1 MKKYLILL
9 AGSPATGKTFL
20 IQQLKKELPELFL
33 ITPDEGKEIFADSVG
48 FDSLAEKARLE
59 KRVWSFFYN
68 VLALYMEAGK
78 RVIVSEY
85 PFSDKQKATLEELVR
100 KYDYEAITIRLV
112 ADFEI
117 LWERRRKR
125 DREQDRHLSHI
136 MHQYHFGDQLKE
148 RSKATNLITKEAFKN
163 ISEARQYNLFQLGKL
178 YEVDV
183 TDYTKVDYSA
193 MIEEMR
199 RKITGC

>member
-20 IQQLKKELPELFL
+20 IQQLKKELPDLFL

-48 FDSLAEKARLE
+48 FDSLAAKAQLE
-59 KRVWSFFYN
+59 KRVWRFYYS

-85 PFSDKQKATLEELVR
+85 PFSEKQKAKLEELVNQY
-100 KYDYEAITIRLV
+100 KYEPITIRLV
-112 ADFEI
+112 ANFEV
-117 LWERRRKR
+117 LWKRRKKR
-125 DREQDRHLSHI
+125 DIEPDRHLSHI
-136 MHQYHFGDQLKE
+136 MQQYHFGDQLDD
-148 RSKATNLITKEAFKN
+148 RSQATNLITKESFKE
-163 ISEARQYNLFQLGKL
+163 IIEARQYNSFQLGEL

-183 TDYTKVDYSA
+183 TDFAKVDYST
-193 MIEEMR
+193 MIEALR
-199 RKITGC
+199 RKVTGY